1 MTGPERSPSDTASDL
16 LRLLP
21 ALYRQRDA
29 EAGGALEALLALL
42 DERLLT
48 PLTDDVA
55 QLYDDA
61 FIETCAPWVVPYLGD
76 LLGVAPLHDLP
87 GAVQR
92 AYVANTIAYRRRK
105 GTAAV
110 VEQVARDV
118 TGWPARAV
126 EGFARLAVNQ
136 HLDHVRLDAVLA
148 PDLRRAD
155 ELELTG
161 GPFEIVTRTVD
172 VRHVA
177 TGRAGYNL
185 PDLAVHQWRLAAY
198 PLERTEPRR
207 VDPGRYLLDPL
218 GRELP
223 AFRPG
228 RTEDDITLLAGEAD
242 VPAPLRRRP
251 LHDELER
258 RRAQRAA
265 GVPDEEVEAT
275 AVAFGVQPVFTV
287 SVDGDVVEPERLHV
301 CHLGTWRPPPA
312 PDAGWAASVDPV
324 LGRMVLR
331 RTPEPAPDDDPPD
344 VRVSWSYGFAGD
356 LGGGP
361 YDRRGGDQDDDRV
374 ATWQVGVARDA
385 AARTGPDQPFRT
397 MTEAL
402 AAWDEQPPGTVGV
415 IVVLDSSSYPAPLT
429 VTVAAGSALTIVAG
443 DWPIE
448 PDPNAPGLFRRVLG
462 AVEPVGRRPVLGP
475 VTVSAPAAG
484 DAEPAALVLDGVAVD
499 GAVTVTGGD
508 LGRLR
513 LAHCTLVPDRG
524 ELGVAA
530 GNGRLRVEL
539 HRSVC
544 GPVTLADV
552 VPGLTVVDSIVDGP
566 VAANGA
572 ALHMTAATVFGPVDC
587 SQLAASSSIFTAPVV
602 VARRQAHEPGDLAC
616 VRFSSVPLDGSVLPR
631 RYRCQPDLALT
642 AATPP
647 GGTLDADQ
655 RRRVIASV
663 RPVFTSRSFAH
674 PAYGQLA
681 RSCPDAITGGGED
694 ETNMG
699 AFSFLRDPWRM
710 ADAARATADYVRF
723 GIETGFAHPT

>member
-1 MTGPERSPSDTASDL
+1 M
-16 LRLLP
+16 
-21 ALYRQRDA
+21 
-29 EAGGALEALLALL
+29 
-42 DERLLT
+42 
-48 PLTDDVA
+48 
-55 QLYDDA
+55 
-61 FIETCAPWVVPYLGD
+61 
-76 LLGVAPLHDLP
+76 
-87 GAVQR
+87 QR

-118 TGWPARAV
+118 SGWPARAV
-126 EGFARLAVNQ
+126 EGFARLGTNQ
-136 HLDHVRLDAVLA
+136 HLDHVRPGAVLA

-177 TGRAGYNL
+177 TGRFGYNL
-185 PDLAVHQWRLAAY
+185 PDLTVHQWRLAAY
-198 PLERTEPRR
+198 PLERAEPRK

-223 AFRPG
+223 VFRPS

-242 VPAPLRRRP
+242 VPAPLRRRL

-258 RRAQRAA
+258 RRALRAD
-265 GVPDEEVEAT
+265 GVPADEVEAA
-275 AVAFGVQPVFTV
+275 AVAFGAQPVFTV
-287 SVDGDVVEPERLHV
+287 RVDGDVVEPERLHV
-301 CHLGTWRPPPA
+301 CHLGSWRPPPA
-312 PDAGWAASVDPV
+312 PATGWAASVDPV

-331 RTPEPAPDDDPPD
+331 GPPGADPPD
-344 VRVSWSYGFAGD
+344 VRVDWSYGFAGD

-361 YDRRGGDQDDDRV
+361 YDRRDDSEDDDRAV
-374 ATWQVGVARDA
+374 TWQVAVARDD

-402 AAWDEQPPGTVGV
+402 ADWADQPAGTVGM
-415 IVVLDSSSYPAPLT
+415 IVVLDSSSYPAPLA
-429 VTVAAGSALTIVAG
+429 VTVPPGSALTIVAG
-443 DWPIE
+443 GWPIE
-448 PDPNAPGLFRRVLG
+448 PDPAAPGLFRRILG
-462 AVEPVGRRPVLGP
+462 AVEPVGKRPVLGP

-484 DAEPAALVLDGVAVD
+484 NTEPAVLVLDGVAVD
-499 GAVTVTGGD
+499 GAVTVTDGD

-513 LAHCTLVPDRG
+513 LAHCTVVPGRG
-524 ELGVAA
+524 GLAVAA
-530 GNGRLRVEL
+530 GNGRLLVQL
-539 HRSVC
+539 HRSIC
-544 GPVTLADV
+544 GPVTLADA

-566 VAANGA
+566 VAAKGA
-572 ALHMTAATVFGPVDC
+572 ALSMSAGTVFGPVAC

-602 VARRQAHEPGDLAC
+602 VARRQAHKPGDLAC
-616 VRFSSVPLDGSVLPR
+616 IRFSVVPPDGSVLPR
-631 RYRCQPDLALT
+631 RYRCQPDLALD
-642 AATPP
+642 AATPA
-647 GGTLDADQ
+647 GATLDADQ

-674 PAYGQLA
+674 PGYGQLA
-681 RSCPDAITGGGED
+681 RSCPEAITTGGED
-694 ETNMG
+694 ETAMG
-699 AFSFLRDPWRM
+699 AFSFLRDPWRV